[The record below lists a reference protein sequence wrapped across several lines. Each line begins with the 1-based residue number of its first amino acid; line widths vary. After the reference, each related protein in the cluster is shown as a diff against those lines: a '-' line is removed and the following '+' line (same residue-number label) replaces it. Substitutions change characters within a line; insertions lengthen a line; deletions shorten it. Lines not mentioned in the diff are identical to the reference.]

1 MQQYFDAQMR
11 LLTQAGKQFAQ
22 FYPEHAGMLNIDALK
37 DRDPHIERLLE
48 GVAYLTAHTQKRL
61 DESVPEVSEQVLR
74 QLCPILLSYYP
85 SSTVVQ
91 FKPKLAMQKTHSILK
106 GLQLNPPKAKAD
118 NKKIIFSTTHGLDV
132 VPLDVE
138 HVRYQESHLGAEL
151 RIGLKFVCQGER
163 SNFDLSK
170 LNFYLRGDTPLCS
183 ALFQLLK
190 TPNKQAELDFGSN
203 HFEFNKKLKAKGCS
217 ATYLDI
223 DGALLPSAAKSH
235 PGYALLLDYFNAKD
249 RFYFLTFDGLKDEE
263 FPEHIDRFEVVFR
276 GDNKL
281 PPGHQLSK
289 ENILINCVPAVNLF
303 SQAAEPIKIEPN
315 RTDYMISADQTRFD
329 HVFSYTV
336 DAVAGRNSVTGQS
349 YDYTPRYQSVFE
361 DEKKLFTVLTKDVGA
376 AAPTHYLQLPF
387 NLEDEKETLS
397 VDLTSF
403 NAGWPRQLLQEGD
416 LSEGGKDMPSI
427 VEVKN
432 VIRPT
437 NYLACPSQPKH
448 WQLISLLNVKFSQIT
463 QVTELKRLLVL
474 FDWSDKAENRLRIE
488 SILKITAT
496 PISQIKRGIF
506 IKGVDVLIDIDESKF
521 VGDAD
526 LYHFCNVLHEF
537 FLMYAPINE
546 SVQTRV
552 NAIPSYK
559 SWSWDIEPGKSY
571 QL

>member
-91 FKPKLAMQKTHSILK
+91 FKPKLAMQKTHSISK

-118 NKKIIFSTTHGLDV
+118 NKKIIFSTTHGLNV

-190 TPNKQAELDFGSN
+190 TPNKQAELDFGAN

-249 RFYFLTFDGLKDEE
+249 RFYFLTFDGLKGEE
-263 FPEHIDRFEVVFR
+263 FPEHIDRFEIVFR

-315 RTDYMISADQTRFD
+315 RTDYMISADQARFD

-336 DAVAGRNSVTGQS
+336 DAVAGRNSITGQS

-416 LSEGGKDMPSI
+416 LNEGGKDMPSI

-474 FDWSDKAENRLRIE
+474 FDWSNKAENRLRIE

>member
-61 DESVPEVSEQVLR
+61 DESVPEVSEQVLS

-91 FKPKLAMQKTHSILK
+91 FKPKLAMQKTHSISK

-190 TPNKQAELDFGSN
+190 TPNKQAELDFGAN

-249 RFYFLTFDGLKDEE
+249 RFYFLTFDGLKGEE
-263 FPEHIDRFEVVFR
+263 FPEHIDRFEIVFR

-315 RTDYMISADQTRFD
+315 RTDYMISADQARFD

-336 DAVAGRNSVTGQS
+336 DAVAGRNSITGQS

-416 LSEGGKDMPSI
+416 LNEGGKDMPSI

-474 FDWSDKAENRLRIE
+474 FDWSNKAENRLRIE

>member
-91 FKPKLAMQKTHSILK
+91 FKPKLAMQKTHSISK

-151 RIGLKFVCQGER
+151 RIGLKFICQGER

-190 TPNKQAELDFGSN
+190 TPNKQAELDFGAN

-263 FPEHIDRFEVVFR
+263 FPEHIDRFEIVFR

-315 RTDYMISADQTRFD
+315 RTDYMISADQARYD

-336 DAVAGRNSVTGQS
+336 DAVAGRNSITGQS

-416 LSEGGKDMPSI
+416 LNEGGKDMPSI

-474 FDWSDKAENRLRIE
+474 FDWSNKAENRLRIE

>member
-74 QLCPILLSYYP
+74 QLCPILLSYFP

-91 FKPKLAMQKTHSILK
+91 FSPKLAMQKTHTIEK
-106 GLQLNPPKAKAD
+106 GLQLNPPTAKSD
-118 NKKIIFSTTHGLDV
+118 GKKIIFTTTHSLDV

-138 HVRYQESHLGAEL
+138 HVQYQESHLGAEL

-163 SNFDLSK
+163 SNFDLST

-190 TPNKQAELDFGSN
+190 TPNKQAELDFGAN
-203 HFEFNKKLKAKGCS
+203 HFEYNKKLKAKGCNAS
-217 ATYLDI
+217 YLDI

-249 RFYFLTFDGLKDEE
+249 RFYFLSFDGLKNEE
-263 FPEHIDRFEVVFR
+263 FPEHIDRFEIVFR
-276 GDNKL
+276 GDKKL

-289 ENILINCVPAVNLF
+289 ENILINCVPAINLF

-315 RTDYMISADQTRFD
+315 RTDYMISADQARTD

-336 DAVAGRNSVTGQS
+336 DDVAGRNSVTGQTHE
-349 YDYTPRYQSVFE
+349 YTPRYQSVFE

-387 NLEDEKETLS
+387 NLNDEKETLS
-397 VDLTSF
+397 IDLTAF

-416 LSEGGKDMPSI
+416 LNEGGKDMPNI
-427 VEVKN
+427 VDVKN

-474 FDWSDKAENRLRIE
+474 FDWSNKAENRLRIE
-488 SILKITAT
+488 SILKISAT

-559 SWSWDIEPGKSY
+559 SWCWDIEPGKSY

>member
-91 FKPKLAMQKTHSILK
+91 FKPKLAMQKTHSISK

-190 TPNKQAELDFGSN
+190 TPNKQAELDFGAN

-263 FPEHIDRFEVVFR
+263 FPEHIDRFEIVFR

-315 RTDYMISADQTRFD
+315 RTDYMISADQARFD

-336 DAVAGRNSVTGQS
+336 DAVAGRNSITGQS

-416 LSEGGKDMPSI
+416 LNEGGKDMPSI

-474 FDWSDKAENRLRIE
+474 FDWSNKAENRLRIE
-488 SILKITAT
+488 SILKISAT

-559 SWSWDIEPGKSY
+559 SWCWDIEPGKSY

>member
-190 TPNKQAELDFGSN
+190 TPNKQAELDFGAN

-263 FPEHIDRFEVVFR
+263 FPEHIDRFEIVFR

-315 RTDYMISADQTRFD
+315 RTDYMISADQARFD

-336 DAVAGRNSVTGQS
+336 DAVAGRNSITGQS

>member
-22 FYPEHAGMLNIDALK
+22 HYPEHAGMLNIDALK

-48 GVAYLTAHTQKRL
+48 GIAYLTAHTQKRL
-61 DESVPEVSEQVLR
+61 DEAVPEVSEQVLR

-85 SSTVVQ
+85 SSTVVK
-91 FKPKLAMQKTHSILK
+91 FNPKLAMQKSHQIEA
-106 GLQLNPPKAKAD
+106 GLTLKAD
-118 NKKIIFSTTHGLDV
+118 NKVLDNKSITFTTCQDLTIA
-132 VPLDVE
+132 PLDVE

-163 SNFDLSK
+163 KNYDLSN
-170 LNFYLRGDTPLCS
+170 LQFYLRGDTPLCS
-183 ALFQLLK
+183 SLFKLLQ
-190 TPNKQAELDFGSN
+190 TADQATELDFGPSY
-203 HFEFNKKLKAKGCS
+203 FEFNKKLKVKACQS
-217 ATYLDI
+217 SFI
-223 DGALLPSAAKSH
+223 NSDGAYLPTAAQSH

-249 RFYFLTFDGLKDEE
+249 RFYFMTFTGLADITV
-263 FPEHIDRFEVVFR
+263 PEHIDRFELVFR
-276 GDNKL
+276 GESKL
-281 PPGHQLSK
+281 PPGHQLSR
-289 ENILINCVPAVNLF
+289 ENILLNCVPAVNLF
-303 SQAAEPIKIEPN
+303 KQAAEPIRIEPN
-315 RTDYMISADQTRFD
+315 RTDYMVLPDQNRVD
-329 HVFSYTV
+329 HIFSYSV
-336 DAVAGRNSVTGQS
+336 DSVMGRNSLSGKT
-349 YDYTPRYQSVFE
+349 YTYTPRYKSVFE
-361 DEKKLFTVLTKDVGA
+361 DEEKLYTVFSKDLGA
-376 AAPTHYLQLPF
+376 AAPSHYLQLPF
-387 NLEDEKETLS
+387 SLHDHQETLS
-397 VDLTSF
+397 VDLTAF

-416 LSEGGKDMPSI
+416 LNQGGPDMPSI
-427 VEVKN
+427 CDVTN

-437 NYLACPSQPKH
+437 NYLPSPAQPKH

-474 FDWSDKAENRLRIE
+474 FDWSEKAENRLRIE
-488 SILKITAT
+488 SILKISAT

-521 VGDAD
+521 VCEAD
-526 LYHFCNVLHEF
+526 LYHFCNMLHQF

-559 SWSWDIEPGKSY
+559 SFCWDIEPGKSY

>member
-85 SSTVVQ
+85 STTVVQ
-91 FKPKLAMQKTHSILK
+91 FKPKLAMQKTHKIEK
-106 GLQLNPPKAKAD
+106 GLELNAQKSKVD
-118 NKKIIFSTTHGLDV
+118 NKKIVFSTSHELDV
-132 VPLDVE
+132 APLDVE
-138 HVRYQESHLGAEL
+138 HVKYQESHLGAEL

-163 SNFDLSK
+163 TNFDLSK

-183 ALFQLLK
+183 ALFLLLK
-190 TPNKQAELDFGSN
+190 SPAQQAELDFGAS
-203 HFEFNKKLKAKGCS
+203 HFEFNKKLKVKGCVP
-217 ATYLDI
+217 TYLGI

-249 RFYFLTFDGLKDEE
+249 RFYFLTFNGLANEE
-263 FPEHIDRFEVVFR
+263 LPEHIDRFELVFR
-276 GDNKL
+276 GENKL

-289 ENILINCVPAVNLF
+289 ENILINCVPAVNIF
-303 SQAAEPIKIEPN
+303 EQAAEPIKLESN
-315 RTDYMISADQTRFD
+315 RTDYMISADQARTD
-329 HVFSYTV
+329 HVFSYSV
-336 DAVAGRNSVTGQS
+336 DAVAGRNSVTG
-349 YDYTPRYQSVFE
+349 DTHTYTPRYQSVFE
-361 DEKKLFTVLTKDVGA
+361 DEKKLYTVQTKDVGS
-376 AAPTHYLQLPF
+376 AAPSHYLQLPF
-387 NLEDEKETLS
+387 NLGEEKETLS
-397 VDLTSF
+397 VDLTAF

-416 LSEGGKDMPSI
+416 LNEGGQNMPNI
-427 VEVKN
+427 VDVKN

-474 FDWSDKAENRLRIE
+474 FDWSGKPENRFRIE
-488 SILKITAT
+488 SIIKITAM

-506 IKGVDVLIDIDESKF
+506 IKGVDVQIDIDESKF

-526 LYHFCNVLHEF
+526 LFHFCNVLHEF
-537 FLMYAPINE
+537 FIMYAPINE

-559 SWSWDIEPGKSY
+559 TWTWDIEPGKSY

>member
-91 FKPKLAMQKTHSILK
+91 FKPKLAMQKTHTILK

-190 TPNKQAELDFGSN
+190 TPNKQAELDFGAN

-263 FPEHIDRFEVVFR
+263 FPEHIDRFEIVFR

-315 RTDYMISADQTRFD
+315 RTDYMISADQARFD

-336 DAVAGRNSVTGQS
+336 DAVAGRNSITGQS

-416 LSEGGKDMPSI
+416 LNEGGKDMPSI

-474 FDWSDKAENRLRIE
+474 FDWSNKAENRLRIE

>member
-91 FKPKLAMQKTHSILK
+91 FKPKLAMQKTHSISK

-190 TPNKQAELDFGSN
+190 TPNKQAELDFGAN

-263 FPEHIDRFEVVFR
+263 FPEHIDRFEIVFR

>member
-91 FKPKLAMQKTHSILK
+91 FKPKLAMQKTHTISK

-190 TPNKQAELDFGSN
+190 TPNKQAELDFGAN
-203 HFEFNKKLKAKGCS
+203 HFELNKKLKAKGCS

-263 FPEHIDRFEVVFR
+263 FPEHIDRFEIVFR

-315 RTDYMISADQTRFD
+315 RTDYMISADQARFD

-336 DAVAGRNSVTGQS
+336 DAVAGRNSITGQS

-416 LSEGGKDMPSI
+416 LNEGGKDMPSI

-474 FDWSDKAENRLRIE
+474 FDWSNKAENRLRIE

>member
-91 FKPKLAMQKTHSILK
+91 FKPKLAMQKTHSISK
-106 GLQLNPPKAKAD
+106 GLQLNPPKAKTD

-427 VEVKN
+427 VEVKS

>member
-91 FKPKLAMQKTHSILK
+91 FKPKLAMQKTHSISK

-190 TPNKQAELDFGSN
+190 TPNKQAELDFGAN

>member
-74 QLCPILLSYYP
+74 QLCPILRSYYP

-91 FKPKLAMQKTHSILK
+91 FKPKLAMQKTHSISK

-151 RIGLKFVCQGER
+151 RIGLKFICQGER

-190 TPNKQAELDFGSN
+190 TPNKQAELDFGAN

-263 FPEHIDRFEVVFR
+263 FPEHIDRFEIVFR

-315 RTDYMISADQTRFD
+315 RTDYMISADQARYD

-336 DAVAGRNSVTGQS
+336 DAVAGRNSITGKS

-416 LSEGGKDMPSI
+416 LNEGGKDMPSI

-474 FDWSDKAENRLRIE
+474 FDWSNKAENRLRIE

>member
-11 LLTQAGKQFAQ
+11 LLTQAGKQFAR

-91 FKPKLAMQKTHSILK
+91 FKPKLAMQKTHSISK

-190 TPNKQAELDFGSN
+190 TPNKQAELDFGAN

-263 FPEHIDRFEVVFR
+263 FPEHIDRFEIVFR

-315 RTDYMISADQTRFD
+315 RTDYMISADQARFD

-336 DAVAGRNSVTGQS
+336 DAVAGRNSITGQS

-416 LSEGGKDMPSI
+416 LNEGGKDMPSI

-474 FDWSDKAENRLRIE
+474 FDWSNKAENRLRIE

>member
-91 FKPKLAMQKTHSILK
+91 FKPKLAMQKTHSISK

-263 FPEHIDRFEVVFR
+263 FPEHIDRFEIVFR

>member
-91 FKPKLAMQKTHSILK
+91 FKPKLAMQKTHSISK

-151 RIGLKFVCQGER
+151 RIGLKFICQGER

-190 TPNKQAELDFGSN
+190 TPNKQAELDFGAN

-263 FPEHIDRFEVVFR
+263 FPEHIDRFEIVFR

-315 RTDYMISADQTRFD
+315 RTDYMISADQARFD

-336 DAVAGRNSVTGQS
+336 DAVAGRNSITGQS

-416 LSEGGKDMPSI
+416 LNEGGKDMPSI

-474 FDWSDKAENRLRIE
+474 FDWSNKAENRLRIE

>member
-91 FKPKLAMQKTHSILK
+91 FKPKLAMQKTHSISK

-190 TPNKQAELDFGSN
+190 TPNKQAELDFGAN

-263 FPEHIDRFEVVFR
+263 FPEHIDRFEIVFR

-315 RTDYMISADQTRFD
+315 RTDYMISADQARFD

-336 DAVAGRNSVTGQS
+336 DAVAGRNSITGQS

-416 LSEGGKDMPSI
+416 LNEGGKDMPSI

-474 FDWSDKAENRLRIE
+474 FDWSNKAENRLRIE

>member
-85 SSTVVQ
+85 STTVVQ
-91 FKPKLAMQKTHSILK
+91 FKPKLAMQKTHKIEK
-106 GLQLNPPKAKAD
+106 GLELNAQKSKVD
-118 NKKIIFSTTHGLDV
+118 NKKIVFSTSHELDV
-132 VPLDVE
+132 TPLDVE
-138 HVRYQESHLGAEL
+138 HVKYQESHLGAEL

-163 SNFDLSK
+163 TNFDLSK

-183 ALFQLLK
+183 ALFLLLK
-190 TPNKQAELDFGSN
+190 SPTKQAELDFGAS
-203 HFEFNKKLKAKGCS
+203 HFEFNKKLKVKGCEP
-217 ATYLDI
+217 TYVGI

-249 RFYFLTFDGLKDEE
+249 RFYFLTFNGLANEE
-263 FPEHIDRFEVVFR
+263 LPEHIDRFELVFR
-276 GDNKL
+276 GENKL

-289 ENILINCVPAVNLF
+289 ENILINCVPAVNIF
-303 SQAAEPIKIEPN
+303 EQAAEPIKLESN
-315 RTDYMISADQTRFD
+315 RTDYMISADQARTD
-329 HVFSYTV
+329 HVFSYSV
-336 DAVAGRNSVTGQS
+336 DAVAGRNSVTG
-349 YDYTPRYQSVFE
+349 DTHTYTPRYQSVFE
-361 DEKKLFTVLTKDVGA
+361 DEKKLYTVQTKDVGS
-376 AAPTHYLQLPF
+376 AAPSHYLQLPF
-387 NLEDEKETLS
+387 NLGEEKETLS
-397 VDLTSF
+397 VDLTAF

-416 LSEGGKDMPSI
+416 LNEGGQNMPNI
-427 VEVKN
+427 VDVKN

-474 FDWSDKAENRLRIE
+474 FDWSDKPENRFRIE
-488 SILKITAT
+488 SIIKITAM

-506 IKGVDVLIDIDESKF
+506 IKGVDVQIDIDESKF

-526 LYHFCNVLHEF
+526 LFHFCNVLHEF
-537 FLMYAPINE
+537 FIMYAPINE

-559 SWSWDIEPGKSY
+559 TWTWDIEPGKSY

>member
-22 FYPEHAGMLNIDALK
+22 YYPEHAGMLNIDALK

-48 GVAYLTAHTQKRL
+48 GMAYLTAHTQKRL

-85 SSTVVQ
+85 SSTVVK
-91 FKPKLAMQKTHSILK
+91 FSPKLAMQKTHLIEK
-106 GLQLNPPKAKAD
+106 GLTIKAD
-118 NKKIIFSTTHGLDV
+118 NAVVDHKNITFTTTHDLSIA
-132 VPLDVE
+132 PLDVE

-151 RIGLKFVCQGER
+151 RIGLRFVCQGER
-163 SNFDLSK
+163 KNYDFSNLQ
-170 LNFYLRGDTPLCS
+170 FYLRGDTPLCS
-183 ALFQLLK
+183 SLFKLLQTTDK
-190 TPNKQAELDFGSN
+190 FAELDFGPA
-203 HFEFNKKLKAKGCS
+203 HFEHNRKLKVKGCT
-217 ATYLDI
+217 ATYLNI
-223 DGALLPSAAKSH
+223 DGALLPNADQSH

-249 RFYFLTFDGLKDEE
+249 RFYFLSFTGLADIE
-263 FPEHIDRFEVVFR
+263 FADDLDRFEIVFR
-276 GDNKL
+276 GESKL

-289 ENILINCVPAVNLF
+289 ENILLNCTPAVNLF

-315 RTDYMISADQTRFD
+315 RTDYMITADQNRTD
-329 HVFSYTV
+329 HIFSYTV
-336 DAVAGRNSVTGQS
+336 DSVMGRNSLSGKT

-387 NLEDEKETLS
+387 NLNDEKETLS
-397 VDLTSF
+397 VDLTAF

-416 LSEGGKDMPSI
+416 LNLGGRDMPSI
-427 VEVKN
+427 ADVEN

-437 NYLACPSQPKH
+437 NYLPSPEQPKH

-474 FDWSDKAENRLRIE
+474 FDWSKKAENRLRIE
-488 SILKITAT
+488 SIQKITAT

-521 VGDAD
+521 VCDAD
-526 LYHFCNVLHEF
+526 LYHFCNMLHQF

-559 SWSWDIEPGKSY
+559 TWCWDIEPGKSY

>member
-91 FKPKLAMQKTHSILK
+91 FKPKLAMQKTHSISK

-151 RIGLKFVCQGER
+151 RIGLKFICQGER
-163 SNFDLSK
+163 TNFDLSK

-190 TPNKQAELDFGSN
+190 TPNKQAELDFGAN

-263 FPEHIDRFEVVFR
+263 FPEHIDRFEIVFR

-315 RTDYMISADQTRFD
+315 RTDYMINADQARYD

-336 DAVAGRNSVTGQS
+336 DAVAGRNSITGQS

-416 LSEGGKDMPSI
+416 LNEGGKDMPSI

-474 FDWSDKAENRLRIE
+474 FDWSNKAENRLRIE

>member
-91 FKPKLAMQKTHSILK
+91 FKPKLAMQKTHSISK

-151 RIGLKFVCQGER
+151 RIGLKFICQGER

-190 TPNKQAELDFGSN
+190 TPNKQAELDFGAN

-263 FPEHIDRFEVVFR
+263 FPEHIDRFEIVFR

-315 RTDYMISADQTRFD
+315 RTDYMISADQARYD

-336 DAVAGRNSVTGQS
+336 DAVAGRNSITGQS

-416 LSEGGKDMPSI
+416 LNEGGKDMPSI

-474 FDWSDKAENRLRIE
+474 FDWSNKAENRLRIE

-526 LYHFCNVLHEF
+526 LFHFCNVLHEF

-559 SWSWDIEPGKSY
+559 SWIWDIEPGKSY

>member
-91 FKPKLAMQKTHSILK
+91 FKPKLAMQKTHSISK

-151 RIGLKFVCQGER
+151 RIGFKFVCQGER

>member
-91 FKPKLAMQKTHSILK
+91 FKPKLAMQKTHSISK

-190 TPNKQAELDFGSN
+190 TPNKQAELDFGAN

-263 FPEHIDRFEVVFR
+263 FPEHIDRFEIVFR

-315 RTDYMISADQTRFD
+315 RTDYMISADQARFD

-336 DAVAGRNSVTGQS
+336 DAVAGRNSITGQS

-416 LSEGGKDMPSI
+416 LNEGGKDMPSI

>member
-91 FKPKLAMQKTHSILK
+91 FKPKLAMQKTHSISK

-190 TPNKQAELDFGSN
+190 TPNKQAELDFGAN

-263 FPEHIDRFEVVFR
+263 FPEHIDRFEIVFR

-315 RTDYMISADQTRFD
+315 RTDYMISADQARFD

-336 DAVAGRNSVTGQS
+336 DAVAGRNSITGQS

>member
-91 FKPKLAMQKTHSILK
+91 FKPKLAMQKTHSISK

-151 RIGLKFVCQGER
+151 RIGFKFVCQGER

-263 FPEHIDRFEVVFR
+263 FPEHIDRFEIVFR

>member
-190 TPNKQAELDFGSN
+190 TPNKQAELDFGAN

-263 FPEHIDRFEVVFR
+263 FPEHIDRFEIVFR

>member
-74 QLCPILLSYYP
+74 QLCPILLSYFP

-91 FKPKLAMQKTHSILK
+91 FNPKLAMQKTQTIDK
-106 GLQLNPPKAKAD
+106 GLQLNPSTAKSD
-118 NKKIIFSTTHGLDV
+118 GKKIIFTTTHSLDV

-138 HVRYQESHLGAEL
+138 HVQYQESHLGAEL

-163 SNFDLSK
+163 SNFDLST

-190 TPNKQAELDFGSN
+190 TPNKQAELDFGAN
-203 HFEFNKKLKAKGCS
+203 HFEFNKKLKVKGCNAS
-217 ATYLDI
+217 YLDI

-249 RFYFLTFDGLKDEE
+249 RFYFLNFEGLKDEE
-263 FPEHIDRFEVVFR
+263 FPEHIDRFEIVFR

-289 ENILINCVPAVNLF
+289 ENILINCVPAINLF
-303 SQAAEPIKIEPN
+303 CQAAEPIKIEPN
-315 RTDYMISADQTRFD
+315 RTDYMISADQARAD

-336 DAVAGRNSVTGQS
+336 DDVAGRNSVTGET
-349 YDYTPRYQSVFE
+349 YNYTPRYESVFE
-361 DEKKLFTVLTKDVGA
+361 DEKKLFTVLTTDVGA

-387 NLEDEKETLS
+387 NLNDEKETLS
-397 VDLTSF
+397 IDLTAF

-416 LSEGGKDMPSI
+416 LNEGGKDMPNI

-474 FDWSDKAENRLRIE
+474 FDWSNKAENRLRIE
-488 SILKITAT
+488 SILKISAT

-559 SWSWDIEPGKSY
+559 SWCWDIEPGKSY

>member
-151 RIGLKFVCQGER
+151 RIGFKFVCQGER

>member
-91 FKPKLAMQKTHSILK
+91 FKPKLAMQKTHSISK

-151 RIGLKFVCQGER
+151 RIGLKFICQGER

-190 TPNKQAELDFGSN
+190 TPNKQAELDFGAN

-263 FPEHIDRFEVVFR
+263 FPEHIDRFEIVFR

-315 RTDYMISADQTRFD
+315 RTDYMISADQARYD

-336 DAVAGRNSVTGQS
+336 DAVAGRNSITGQS

-416 LSEGGKDMPSI
+416 LNEGGKDMPSI

-474 FDWSDKAENRLRIE
+474 FDWSNKAENRLRIE

-526 LYHFCNVLHEF
+526 LFHFCNVLHEF